1 MVSVFKLQYIFMTR
15 LLYLSGRKSVIV
27 RYHNVIKCAKVVGV
41 LKNNALRFTTKLFME
56 LNLFIRMFLMAKVDE
71 KIGRLYSEPATS

>member
-1 MVSVFKLQYIFMTR
+1 MVSVFQLQYIFMTR

-27 RYHNVIKCAKVVGV
+27 RYHNVIKCGKVVGV

-56 LNLFIRMFLMAKVDE
+56 VLRVVKCFYKNVSHGKS
-71 KIGRLYSEPATS
+71 G

>member
-56 LNLFIRMFLMAKVDE
+56 VLRVVKSFYKNVSHGKS
-71 KIGRLYSEPATS
+71 G